1 METRHLKLIKEV
13 YELGTLA
20 AASEVLYLTPGALSQ
35 QLKEAES
42 QAGITIFNRLNKK
55 MIPTKAGTHIY
66 QTAIKI
72 LKDLD
77 QLDKSLKELASGE
90 KGSILL
96 STECYTSY
104 HWLPSILAKFKV
116 DFENIEVKIVFEATH
131 KPIQKLLQGQI
142 DLAITSDPIPNENID
157 YHELFEDEMVAVVNS
172 DHPWASKEFIE
183 ARDFEDEHLIIHSE
197 PLETVTVYQ
206 KLLKPE
212 GIQPKSYT
220 ILPLTE
226 ASIEL
231 VKADMGVMVMA
242 NWAINPNLK
251 KENIETVKITHEGLK
266 RIHYGAIR
274 KQHDNAD
281 YLFSFLKYL
290 KNGIKS

>member
-1 METRHLKLIKEV
+1 MIKEV

-42 QAGITIFNRLNKK
+42 LAGTKIFNRLNKK

-66 QTAIKI
+66 QTACKI
-72 LKDLD
+72 LKELN

-104 HWLPSILAKFKV
+104 HWLPAILAKFKI
-116 DFENIEVKIVFEATH
+116 DFENIDVKIVFEATH
-131 KPIQKLLQGQI
+131 KPIQKLLQGHI
-142 DLAITSDPIPNENID
+142 DLAITSDPVPNENID
-157 YHELFEDEMVAVVNS
+157 YYELFEDEMVAIVNS
-172 DHPWASKEFIE
+172 EHPWALKKFID
-183 ARDFEDEHLIIHSE
+183 AVDFISENLIIHSE
-197 PLETVTVYQ
+197 PLETVTIYQ
-206 KLLKPE
+206 KLLQPNK
-212 GIQPKSYT
+212 IQPKSFT

-242 NWAINPNLK
+242 NWAINPNFRN
-251 KENIETVKITHEGLK
+251 ENIEIVKITPNGIK

-274 KQHDNAD
+274 KEHDKPD
-281 YLFSFLKYL
+281 YIFNFLKYL
-290 KNGIKS
+290 KDGIKR